1 MPVPFLFD
9 RRADAPLHRQIYDQ
23 WREGILSGRFRRRMR
38 VPSTRAFAAAYGLS
52 RSTATAAY
60 EQLIAEGYFETAVG
74 SGTFVCSELPDD
86 ARRAVGQKSSAHG
99 ARVAGIVGDRTSRA
113 DARIRLSAFARRLR
127 DDPRSPSPDA
137 GLVNLSN
144 LGPDLHLFPFAVWR
158 RVLTRHLRRVT
169 TSAFD
174 HSTPAGG
181 NEALRR
187 EIAAYLARS
196 RAVRCAADQV
206 VVLTGSQQ
214 GLDLCARLLVEPGD
228 EVAVEDP
235 GYNGMI
241 HLLRAHG
248 ATVRPIPMTADGAS
262 IREITGE
269 PRLAFVTPSHQ
280 FPTGVS
286 MSIAR
291 RLELL
296 QWARRRGAVVIED
309 DYDSEYR
316 YRGAPLPAM
325 QSLAGDVPVV
335 YLGTFSNVMFPA
347 LRIGYAVLP
356 PELLEPFKRA
366 KHLTDRHT
374 PLLEQAAL
382 ADFISEGH
390 LERHIR
396 RMRRIYKSRREALI
410 AALDRH
416 FGDRITIH
424 GDAAGMHLAASIRV
438 RDLAAR
444 AQRAGVHVR
453 STTGYYSSAAPR
465 TEFVFGF
472 ASMSERAIG
481 DAIRRIAAA
490 VAQPS

>member
-23 WREGILSGRFRRRMR
+23 WREGILSGRFRRRMK

-60 EQLIAEGYFETAVG
+60 EQLIAEGYFETMVG

-86 ARRAVGQKSSAHG
+86 AHRATGRRSSAQSSRPSPAVGV
-99 ARVAGIVGDRTSRA
+99 RVQRA
-113 DARIRLSAFARRLR
+113 QVRASISAFGRRLR
-127 DDPRSPSPDA
+127 DDPRSPSPPA
-137 GLVNLSN
+137 GHVNLSN
-144 LGPDLHLFPFAVWR
+144 LGPDLQLFPFALWR

-169 TSAFD
+169 TAAFD

-196 RAVRCAADQV
+196 RAVRCAAEQV
-206 VVLTGSQQ
+206 IVLTGSQQ
-214 GLDLCARLLVEPGD
+214 GLDLCARLLVETGD

-248 ATVRPIPMTADGAS
+248 AIVRPIPMTADGAS
-262 IREITGE
+262 IRDIGGN

-286 MSIAR
+286 MSLAR

-296 QWARRRGAVVIED
+296 QWARRRDAVIIED

-347 LRIGYAVLP
+347 LRIGYAVVP
-356 PELLEPFKRA
+356 HELLEPFRRA

-382 ADFISEGH
+382 ADFIAEGH

-396 RMRRIYKSRREALI
+396 RMRRIYKARRDALI
-410 AALDRH
+410 AALERH
-416 FGDRITIH
+416 FGDRVTVH
-424 GDAAGMHLAASIRV
+424 GDAAGMHLAAAVRV

-453 STTGYYSSAAPR
+453 STAQYYSGAAPR
-465 TEFVFGF
+465 GEYVFGF
-472 ASMSERAIG
+472 ASIGEAAIRE
-481 DAIRRIAAA
+481 AIRRLAAA
-490 VAQPS
+490 A